1 MALKNISLVSKSFE
15 ISYILQNNTKN
26 KWALF
31 LHGWGANKELMQN
44 AFKNTF
50 REYNHL
56 YLDLPGFGNSS
67 NDYVLDSKDYCK
79 IAQAFLKTLNITPSV
94 IIGHS
99 FGGKIATLLNPNK
112 LVLLSSAGI
121 IKKKSLKVKVKI
133 KLAKIA
139 KFFHIK
145 TKIFRTKD
153 ADNLA
158 ENMYETLKIVVNE
171 DFSEIF
177 SKFSNKAFIFWG
189 DNDETTPL
197 YMAETIESLIKDSKL
212 YVLKGNHFF
221 FLNNADFIDRIT
233 NGNNK

>member
-15 ISYILQNNTKN
+15 ISYILQNNAKD

-44 AFKNTF
+44 TFKNTF

-67 NDYVLDSKDYCK
+67 NDYVLDSKDYFK

-121 IKKKSLKVKVKI
+121 IRKKSLKVKVKI